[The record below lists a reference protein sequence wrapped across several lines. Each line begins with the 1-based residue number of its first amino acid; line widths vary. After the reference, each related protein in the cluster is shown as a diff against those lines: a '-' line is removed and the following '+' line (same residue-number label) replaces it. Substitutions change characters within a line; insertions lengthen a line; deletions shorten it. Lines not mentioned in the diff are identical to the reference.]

1 MMENSAT
8 LLVPSEKALDAW
20 LMLREAGVEAQILIK
35 GADMSQI
42 RKAYSHYG
50 SAEID
55 HLKDSAKFKILIG
68 QSRDESEETADRIV
82 AAIESKRPPQTV
94 STNMLR
100 SLYWVCFALAIL
112 GVLLTTTDYISSHYL
127 HLDTACSGGFC

>member
-68 QSRDESEETADRIV
+68 QSRDESEETADRSLRQ
-82 AAIESKRPPQTV
+82 SKANAPPRRSRPT
-94 STNMLR
+94 
-100 SLYWVCFALAIL
+100 C
-112 GVLLTTTDYISSHYL
+112 
-127 HLDTACSGGFC
+127 